1 MQKRKQRRRFC
12 RDGRIALLWN
22 SAVQHAT
29 SGVHCAIGGYRSRN
43 ARTRM
48 SPTTQFPPWRLS
60 CQYYPPV
67 VLGASIATSL
77 RHTAGNGAVYLR
89 VQRLQLQVADV
100 LALQPWR
107 HGLVRDALARAA
119 AHDEQA
125 RAAARGEVLQQVP
138 QHRDASLVDELCA
151 ARGARV
157 RKVGVHDHACTSQ
170 RWVCTSF
177 AQPI

>member
-1 MQKRKQRRRFC
+1 
-12 RDGRIALLWN
+12 
-22 SAVQHAT
+22 
-29 SGVHCAIGGYRSRN
+29 
-43 ARTRM
+43 M

-67 VLGASIATSL
+67 VLGASSASINSTAGL

-119 AHDEQA
+119 AQDEQA

-157 RKVGVHDHACTSQ
+157 RKAGVHDHACTSQ

-177 AQPI
+177 AHPIYDDGCTK